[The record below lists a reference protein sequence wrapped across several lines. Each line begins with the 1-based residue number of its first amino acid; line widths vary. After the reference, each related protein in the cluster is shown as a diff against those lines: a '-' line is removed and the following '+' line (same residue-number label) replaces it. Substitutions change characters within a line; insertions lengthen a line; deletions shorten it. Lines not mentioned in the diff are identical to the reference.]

1 MIIAFALFFEL
12 AAHADEADQA
22 TTISFSQPIQIPG
35 QVLPAGTYWF
45 RLLDISSGTNL
56 VQIFNSD
63 RTVLYATIDTVPTER
78 FEPTEHTTVTFAEEE
93 SGKPDVL
100 LTWFYP
106 GNLTGHEFIYS
117 KDRKMLLA
125 QDRKQTI
132 EADPQPKAN
141 ADNSAAG
148 N

>member
-1 MIIAFALFFEL
+1 
-12 AAHADEADQA
+12 
-22 TTISFSQPIQIPG
+22 
-35 QVLPAGTYWF
+35 
-45 RLLDISSGTNL
+45 LDISSGTNL